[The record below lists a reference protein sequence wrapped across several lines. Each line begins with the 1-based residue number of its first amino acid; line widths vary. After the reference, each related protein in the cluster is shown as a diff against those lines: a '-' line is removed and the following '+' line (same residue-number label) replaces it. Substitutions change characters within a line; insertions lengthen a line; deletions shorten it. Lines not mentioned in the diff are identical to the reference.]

1 MSRINYILRELGRSL
16 YRFPFTALG
25 ALLSLSLLYLLFDMY
40 WIAAG
45 TTERLYTQLLAELR
59 MEAFVVENVL
69 EPDIPQLQ
77 DGIANTDGVIGIEYV
92 SKDRA
97 REILQEMLGTDL
109 LIGYD
114 SANPLPRSFV
124 LEFESNA
131 LNSADMAL
139 VCASL
144 SARPEI
150 TDVSYSNQW
159 LENTEQT
166 RMIIRQVGLAL
177 GVLILLTAIISS
189 VNNIRLMTRARAV
202 GFQQMR
208 LLGAGK
214 MFLAFPFLIK
224 GMLISGFSAVA
235 GWLAIS
241 YGSRQISLTQIEI
254 VYPTFEE
261 IVIFCASAAVLGMIS
276 GYMGI
281 RRLLK

>member
-25 ALLSLSLLYLLFDMY
+25 ALLSLSLLYLLFDLY

-45 TTERLYTQLLAELR
+45 TTEQLYTKLLSELR
-59 MEAFVVENVL
+59 MEAFVVEQVL

-77 DGIANTDGVIGIEYV
+77 DSIANIEGVIGIEYI
-92 SKDRA
+92 SKNRA
-97 REILQEMLGTDL
+97 REVLQEILGTDL

-124 LEFESNA
+124 LEFESEA
-131 LNSADMAL
+131 LNSTDMAS
-139 VCASL
+139 VCETL
-144 SARPEI
+144 SARTDI
-150 TDVSYSNQW
+150 TEVSYSSQW

-166 RMIIRQVGLAL
+166 RLIIRQVGLAL
-177 GVLILLTAIISS
+177 GILILLTAIISS

-208 LLGAGK
+208 LLGAGR
-214 MFLAFPFLIK
+214 MFLAFPFLIE
-224 GMLISGFSAVA
+224 GMLISGLSAVV

-241 YGSRQISLTQIEI
+241 YGRQQISLTQIEI
-254 VYPTFEE
+254 VYPTFDEMA
-261 IVIFCASAAVLGMIS
+261 IFCGIAAVLGIVS
-276 GYMGI
+276 GYMGV

>member
-25 ALLSLSLLYLLFDMY
+25 ALLSLSLLYLLFDLY

-45 TTERLYTQLLAELR
+45 TTEQLYTKLLSELR
-59 MEAFVVENVL
+59 MEAFVVEQVL

-77 DGIANTDGVIGIEYV
+77 DGIAHIEGVVGIEYI

-97 REILQEMLGTDL
+97 RKVLLEMLGTDL

-124 LEFESNA
+124 LEFESDA
-131 LNSADMAL
+131 LNSTDLAS
-139 VCASL
+139 VCTTL
-144 SARPEI
+144 SAR
-150 TDVSYSNQW
+150 TDIAQVSYSSQW

-166 RMIIRQVGLAL
+166 RFIIRQVGLAL

-208 LLGAGK
+208 LLGAGR
-214 MFLAFPFLIK
+214 MFLAFPFLIE
-224 GMLISGFSAVA
+224 GMLISGLSAVA
-235 GWLAIS
+235 GWLAIN
-241 YGSRQISLTQIEI
+241 YGRQQISLTQIEI
-254 VYPTFEE
+254 VYPTYEE
-261 IVIFCASAAVLGMIS
+261 MAIFCAAAAVLGIVS

>member
-1 MSRINYILRELGRSL
+1 MSRINHILRELGRSL

-25 ALLSLSLLYLLFDMY
+25 ALLSLSLLYLLFDLY

-45 TTERLYTQLLAELR
+45 TTEHLYTKLLAELR
-59 MEAFVVENVL
+59 MEAFVSEAVL
-69 EPDIPQLQ
+69 EPEIPQLQ
-77 DGIANTDGVIGIEYV
+77 DAIAHIEGVVGIEYV

-124 LEFESNA
+124 LEFEPST
-131 LNSADMAL
+131 LNSKDMAS
-139 VCASL
+139 VSATL
-144 SARPEI
+144 SARTEI
-150 TDVSYSNQW
+150 TEVSYSRQW

-166 RMIIRQVGLAL
+166 RKIIRQVGLAL
-177 GVLILLTAIISS
+177 GILILLTAIISS

-214 MFLAFPFLIK
+214 MFLAFPFLIE
-224 GMLISGFSAVA
+224 GMLISGLSAVV

-241 YGSRQISLTQIEI
+241 YGRGQISLTQLEI

-261 IVIFCASAAVLGMIS
+261 MAVFCAAAAVLGTIS